1 MAAVPGATS
10 PATFAR
16 DASAA
21 GSLWPLIA
29 AGLIVFGAGCGY
41 AIAFGEVAAFSVA
54 VACVAAIAVLFDF
67 RIGAVLLILLLPFAA
82 TSFLPRS
89 VLGIPALN
97 PWNILIVATFISYA
111 MRGKLKVLAPPP
123 LIWCVVLP
131 MLAAGLIGL
140 PNAMH
145 VHPSF
150 FETETPQYLSQF
162 GYYRELAVRPLL
174 IPVMAMLVG
183 AAVMRSQKP
192 ERFLAVLIPSVWII
206 ALALFGYIIA
216 SGVQHLSVLASPYLR
231 GFYDELGVHANQF
244 GRMFA
249 VAYGLLLFAWWE
261 AKDPKFKAAA
271 FLTLGV
277 AALAMVLTF
286 SRAGFLA
293 FFIVNGLFL
302 LWKLNVRT
310 VALALVAGGIA
321 AAAAPSYLWNRITF
335 GWNADANTVSAN
347 RIEEIWGPLMG
358 ELGNS
363 PIWGNGLGSVMWSDP
378 MLNGEMM
385 AVSHAHNAY
394 LDMYLDMGLIGLALF
409 GFFYWHVWRGFRALG
424 SNAYL
429 SPELRG
435 FFQGATAV
443 LIAFLVTGMSGS
455 SLKPDLEFGFL
466 WLAIGMMY
474 GMLARKPTS

>member
-1 MAAVPGATS
+1 M
-10 PATFAR
+10 
-16 DASAA
+16 ASAA
-21 GSLWPLIA
+21 TPFVRREEAAAGYWPLIA
-29 AGLIVFGAGCGY
+29 AGLIAFGAGCGY

-54 VACVAAIAVLFDF
+54 VACVAGIAVLFDF

-82 TSFLPRS
+82 TSFMPRS

-97 PWNILIVATFISYA
+97 PWNILIVATLISYA
-111 MRGKLKVLAPPP
+111 IRGKLKVLAPPP
-123 LIWCVVLP
+123 LVWCVVVP
-131 MLAAGLIGL
+131 MLLAGLVGL
-140 PNAMH
+140 PHAMDA
-145 VHPSF
+145 HPIF
-150 FETETPQYLSQF
+150 FEMEVPQYLTQF
-162 GYYRELAVRPLL
+162 GYYRELAIRPLL

-192 ERFLAVLIPSVWII
+192 ERFLSVLIPSVWII
-206 ALALFGYIIA
+206 AIALFGFIIA
-216 SGVQHLSVLASPYLR
+216 SGVTHLSTLASPFLR
-231 GFYDELGVHANQF
+231 GFYNDIGVHANQF

-277 AALAMVLTF
+277 AALAMLLTF
-286 SRAGFLA
+286 SRAGYLA

-302 LWKLNVRT
+302 LWKLNART
-310 VALALVAGGIA
+310 VALALVAGGA
-321 AAAAPSYLWNRITF
+321 FFFLAPHYVWRRITF
-335 GWNADANTVSAN
+335 GWEVDANTVSAN
-347 RIEEIWGPLMG
+347 RIDEIWGPLMG
-358 ELGNS
+358 EMWNS
-363 PIWGNGLGSVMWSDP
+363 PLWGNGLGSVMWSEP
-378 MLNGEMM
+378 ALNGEMM
-385 AVSHAHNAY
+385 VVSHAHNAY

-409 GFFYWHVWRGFRALG
+409 GYFYWRVWRGFRALG